1 MMSNIKDTASVK
13 VYDLVDTSQPQVV
26 LDEVR
31 YLLTQTPSVVDPA
44 MLERI
49 FADTVRLFDGQF
61 PGYRASRTYYHDLEH
76 TNSVFLALARLV
88 HGGAVQGQTFAPQ
101 NILLA
106 LTAALFHDA
115 GFILTEADEDS
126 SGAQFTIGHEARSIE
141 FMRQYL
147 PQYELTPHA
156 VEDCDHLIQCTILNL
171 PVHAISFRSPEIKTL
186 GKMVGTAD
194 LEAQM
199 ADRLYLEKLPLLYKE
214 FSEAGLPHYISEL
227 DLFQKTEHFYQHVVQ
242 ERLVHQFCNVFEWM
256 RFHFKERWG
265 IDRDLYTE
273 AIGRNLD
280 YLQKILKEIGGGA
293 KGVRQYLRR
302 GVPTPPAAP
311 T

>member
-1 MMSNIKDTASVK
+1 MKDTANVK

-31 YLLTQTPSVVDPA
+31 YLLTETGSAVDLA

-49 FADTVRLFDGQF
+49 FEDTVRLFEGKF

-76 TNSVFLALARLV
+76 TSSVFLALARLV

-101 NILLA
+101 DTLMA
-106 LTAALFHDA
+106 LSAALFHDT
-115 GFILTEADEDS
+115 GFILTEKDEDS
-126 SGAQFTIGHEARSIE
+126 SGAQYTVGHEDRSII
-141 FMRQYL
+141 FMRRYLAQYGL
-147 PQYELTPHA
+147 ATKALD
-156 VEDCDHLIQCTILNL
+156 DCDHLIQCTILNL
-171 PVHAISFRSPEIKTL
+171 PVHDISFQSQEIETL
-186 GKMVGTAD
+186 GKLVGTAD

-214 FSEAGLPHYISEL
+214 FSEAGLPNYVSEL
-227 DLFQKTEHFYQHVVQ
+227 DLFQKTEDFYQHVVQ
-242 ERLVHQFCNVFEWM
+242 ERLVHQFSKVYEWM

-273 AIGRNLD
+273 AIDNNIA
-280 YLQKILKEIGGGA
+280 YLKKILKNIGSGSQGFD
-293 KGVRQYLRR
+293 QFLRR
-302 GVPTPPAAP
+302 SYQA
-311 T
+311 

>member
-1 MMSNIKDTASVK
+1 MRDTANVK

-26 LDEVR
+26 FDEVR
-31 YLLTQTPSVVDPA
+31 YLLNQTGSAVDPA

-49 FADTVRLFDGQF
+49 FADTVRLFEGEF

-76 TNSVFLALARLV
+76 TSSVFLALARLM
-88 HGGAVQGQTFAPQ
+88 HGGAVQGHTFAPQ

-115 GFILTEADEDS
+115 GFILTEADEVS
-126 SGAQFTIGHEARSIE
+126 SGAEYTIGHEARSII
-141 FMRQYL
+141 FMRRYL
-147 PQYELTPHA
+147 PQYGLAATA
-156 VEDCDHLIQCTILNL
+156 LDDCDHLIQCTILNM
-171 PVHAISFRSPEIKTL
+171 PVDDIPFQSKEIETL
-186 GKMVGTAD
+186 GKLVGTAD

-214 FSEAGLPHYISEL
+214 FSEAGLPTYVSEL
-227 DLFQKTEHFYQHVVQ
+227 DLFQKTEDFYQHVVQ
-242 ERLVHQFCNVFEWM
+242 ERLVHQFSKVYEWM

-273 AIGRNLD
+273 AIDKNIT
-280 YLQKILKEIGGGA
+280 YLKKILKDIGGGA
-293 KGVRQYLRR
+293 QGFDRYLRR
-302 GVPTPPAAP
+302 GVPI
-311 T
+311 

>member
-1 MMSNIKDTASVK
+1 MMSNTKDSANIKM
-13 VYDLVDTSQPQVV
+13 YDLVDTSQPQVV
-26 LDEVR
+26 LDEVQ
-31 YLLTQTPSVVDPA
+31 YLLAQTSSAVDPE

-49 FADTVRLFDGQF
+49 FTDTVRLFEGQY

-88 HGGAVQGQTFAPQ
+88 HGGAVRGQVFAPQ
-101 NILLA
+101 NILMA

-115 GFILTEADEDS
+115 GFILSEADEDS
-126 SGAQFTIGHEARSIE
+126 SGAQFTVGHEARSIL

-147 PQYELTPHA
+147 PQFELTPHA

-171 PVHAISFRSPEIKTL
+171 PLKDITFRSPEIKTL

-214 FSEAGLPHYISEL
+214 FSEAGLPHYMSEL

-242 ERLVHQFCNVFEWM
+242 ERLVFQFSNVFEWM

-273 AIGRNLD
+273 AIDNNLAH
-280 YLQKILKEIGGGA
+280 LKKILKEIGGGA
-293 KGVRQYLRR
+293 QGVRPYLRR
-302 GVPTPPAAP
+302 SYSMPPVMPT
-311 T
+311 